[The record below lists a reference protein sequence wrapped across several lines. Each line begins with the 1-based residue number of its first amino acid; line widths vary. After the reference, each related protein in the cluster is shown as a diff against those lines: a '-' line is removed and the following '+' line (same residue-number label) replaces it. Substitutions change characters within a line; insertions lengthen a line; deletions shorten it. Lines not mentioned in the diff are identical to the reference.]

1 MTQDK
6 QPATTFI
13 AIEHTGKHVGSTV
26 TIRGWLYNQRE
37 SGKLLFPIFRD
48 GTGVIQGVVSLK
60 EHAEAFNALKGLPQ
74 ESSVIVTG
82 TIRAEAR
89 ATGGFEM
96 HVSEVEVVQR
106 VSDSEPYPI
115 QLKEHGVDFLL
126 DRRHLWI
133 RTPRQAAILRIRAEA
148 ELSARIYMDS
158 QGYTLTDAPIFTPAA
173 CEGTST
179 LFEVNYIDD
188 QKAYL
193 TQSGQLYVEATAA
206 ALGKVY
212 TFGPTFRAEKS
223 KTRRHLT
230 EFWMLEPEA
239 SFAHLEDMVQLGEGL
254 VSAVVQ
260 SVVKNRTRELETIQR
275 DISKLEKIVPPFPRV
290 SYDDAIK
297 VLQKAGNPAKWGD
310 DFGGDEETILS
321 KEFDKPVVIHR
332 YPAAMKAF
340 YMATDENRPDLSL
353 SFDMI
358 APEGYG
364 EIIGGGERLANYDTL
379 VKRLREHN
387 LPEEAF
393 QWYLDLRRYGS
404 VPHAGFGL
412 GLERTVAWICGTEHI
427 REVIPFPRMLYRV
440 YP

>member
-1 MTQDK
+1 MTQEAQAK
-6 QPATTFI
+6 VPTIT
-13 AIEHTGKHVGSTV
+13 IEQAGAHAGGTV
-26 TIRGWLYNQRE
+26 TIRGWLYNLRE

-48 GTGVIQGVVSLK
+48 GTGIMQGVVSQK
-60 EHAEAFNALKGLPQ
+60 EHPEVFGALKGLPQ
-74 ESSVIVTG
+74 ESSVVATG
-82 TIRAEAR
+82 AIRAEPR
-89 ATGGFEM
+89 APGGFEM
-96 HVSEVEVVQR
+96 GVSAIEVVQR
-106 VSDSEPYPI
+106 VADAEPYPI

-148 ELSARIYMDS
+148 ERAARNYMDA

-173 CEGTST
+173 CEGTTT
-179 LFEVNYIDD
+179 LFEVNYIDE

-193 TQSGQLYVEATAA
+193 TQSGQLYVEALAA

-239 SFAHLEDMVQLGEGL
+239 AYAHLEDMIQLAEGL
-254 VSAVVQ
+254 VSAVVR
-260 SVVKNRTRELETIQR
+260 SVAKNRTRELELIER
-275 DISKLEKIVPPFPRV
+275 DVASLQKITPPFPRIT
-290 SYDDAIK
+290 YDDAIK
-297 VLQKAGNPAKWGD
+297 LLQKAGNPAKWGD
-310 DFGGDEETILS
+310 DFGGDEETIIS
-321 KEFDKPVVIHR
+321 KEFNRPVVIHR

-340 YMATDENRPDLSL
+340 YMATDAARPELSL

-364 EIIGGGERLANYDTL
+364 EIIGGGERLADYDTL
-379 VKRLREHN
+379 VRRLREHN
-387 LPEEAF
+387 LPEESF

>member
-1 MTQDK
+1 MTQEA
-6 QPATTFI
+6 QAAVPIIT
-13 AIEHTGKHVGSTV
+13 IEQAGAHAGGSV
-26 TIRGWLYNQRE
+26 TIRGWLYNLRE

-48 GTGVIQGVVSLK
+48 GTGIMQGVVSQK
-60 EHAEAFNALKGLPQ
+60 EHPEVFSALKGLPQ
-74 ESSVIVTG
+74 ESSVIATG
-82 TIRAEAR
+82 AIRAEPR
-89 ATGGFEM
+89 APGGFEM
-96 HVSEVEVVQR
+96 GVSALDVVQR
-106 VSDSEPYPI
+106 VADAEPYPI

-148 ELSARIYMDS
+148 ERAARNFMDA

-173 CEGTST
+173 CEGTTT
-179 LFEVNYIDD
+179 LFEVNYIDE

-193 TQSGQLYVEATAA
+193 TQSGQLYVEALAA

-239 SFAHLEDMVQLGEGL
+239 AYAHLEDMVQLAEGL

-260 SVVKNRTRELETIQR
+260 SVAKNRTRELGLIER
-275 DISKLEKIVPPFPRV
+275 DVASLQKITPPFPRIT
-290 SYDDAIK
+290 YDDAIK

-310 DFGGDEETILS
+310 DFGGDEETIIS
-321 KEFDKPVVIHR
+321 KEFDRPVVIHR

-340 YMATDENRPDLSL
+340 YMATDAERPELSL

-364 EIIGGGERLANYDTL
+364 EIIGGGERLADYDTL
-379 VKRLREHN
+379 VRRLREHN
-387 LPEEAF
+387 LPLESF

>member
-1 MTQDK
+1 MTQEA
-6 QPATTFI
+6 QAAVPIIT
-13 AIEHTGKHVGSTV
+13 IEQASAHAAGTV
-26 TIRGWLYNQRE
+26 TIRGWLYNLRE

-48 GTGVIQGVVSLK
+48 GTGIMQGVVSQK
-60 EHAEAFNALKGLPQ
+60 EHPEVFSALKGLPQ
-74 ESSVIVTG
+74 ESSVIATG
-82 TIRAEAR
+82 AIRAEPR
-89 ATGGFEM
+89 APGGFEM
-96 HVSEVEVVQR
+96 GVSAIEVVQR
-106 VSDSEPYPI
+106 VADAEPYPI

-148 ELSARIYMDS
+148 ERAARNYMDA

-173 CEGTST
+173 CEGTTT
-179 LFEVNYIDD
+179 LFEVNYIDE

-193 TQSGQLYVEATAA
+193 TQSGQLYVEALAA

-239 SFAHLEDMVQLGEGL
+239 AYAHLEDMIQLAEGL
-254 VSAVVQ
+254 VSSVVQ
-260 SVVKNRTRELETIQR
+260 SVAKNRTQELEVIER
-275 DISKLEKIVPPFPRV
+275 DVASLQKIMPPFPRIT
-290 SYDDAIK
+290 YDDAIK

-310 DFGGDEETILS
+310 DFGGDEETIIS
-321 KEFDKPVVIHR
+321 KEFDRPVVIHR

-340 YMATDENRPDLSL
+340 YMATDAARPELSL

-364 EIIGGGERLANYDTL
+364 EIIGGGERLADYDTL
-379 VKRLREHN
+379 VRRLREHN
-387 LPEEAF
+387 LPEESF

>member
-1 MTQDK
+1 M
-6 QPATTFI
+6 PVVS
-13 AIEHTGKHVGSTV
+13 IEHVGQHVGAEV
-26 TIRGWLYNQRE
+26 TIRGWLYNLRE

-48 GTGVIQGVVSLK
+48 GTGIIQGVISQK
-60 EHAEAFNALKGLPQ
+60 EHEDAFNGAKGLTQ
-74 ESSVIVTG
+74 ESSVVVTG
-82 TIRAEAR
+82 TVRAEAR
-89 ATGGFEM
+89 APGGFEL
-96 HVSEVEVVQR
+96 HVSGVEVVQR
-106 VSDSEPYPI
+106 VPESMPYPI

-126 DRRHLWI
+126 DQRHLWI

-148 ELSARIYMDS
+148 ERAARNFMDS
-158 QGYTLTDAPIFTPAA
+158 QDYTLTDAPIFTPAA
-173 CEGTST
+173 CEGTTT
-179 LFEVNYIDD
+179 LFEVDYIDD

-212 TFGPTFRAEKS
+212 CFGPTFRAEKS

-239 SFAHLEDMVQLGEGL
+239 AYAHLEDMMVLGEGL
-254 VSAVVQ
+254 VSAMVQ
-260 SVVKNRTRELETIQR
+260 SVVKNRARELEMLKR
-275 DISKLEKIVPPFPRV
+275 DVNKLENIKPPFPRIM
-290 SYDDAIK
+290 YDEAIK
-297 VLQKAGNPAKWGD
+297 LLEKSGNPAKWGD

-321 KEFDKPVVIHR
+321 KEFDKPVIIHR

-340 YMATDENRPDLSL
+340 YMATDEARPELSL

-364 EIIGGGERLANYDTL
+364 EIIGGGERLSSYET
-379 VKRLREHN
+379 VIERLRKNN
-387 LPEEAF
+387 LPEESF

>member
-1 MTQDK
+1 M
-6 QPATTFI
+6 PVV
-13 AIEHTGKHVGSTV
+13 AIENAGQHVGAEVTV
-26 TIRGWLYNQRE
+26 RGWLYNLRE

-48 GTGVIQGVVSLK
+48 GTGIMQGVISQK
-60 EHAEAFNALKGLPQ
+60 EYPKAFEAAKGLTQ

-82 TIRAEAR
+82 TVRAEPR
-89 ATGGFEM
+89 APGGFEL
-96 HVSEVEVVQR
+96 HVSGVEVVQR
-106 VSDSEPYPI
+106 VPESMPYPI

-126 DRRHLWI
+126 DQRHLWI

-148 ELSARIYMDS
+148 ERAARNFMDR
-158 QGYTLTDAPIFTPAA
+158 QDYTLTDAPIFTPAA
-173 CEGTST
+173 CEGTTT
-179 LFEVNYIDD
+179 LFEVDYIDD

-212 TFGPTFRAEKS
+212 CFGPTFRAEKS

-239 SFAHLEDMVQLGEGL
+239 AYAHLEDMMALGEGL
-254 VSAVVQ
+254 VSHVVQ
-260 SVVKNRTRELETIQR
+260 SVLKNRARELETIGR
-275 DISKLEKIVPPFPRV
+275 DTSKLANVTAPFPRIT
-290 SYDDAIK
+290 YDEAIQI
-297 VLQKAGNPAKWGD
+297 LQQRGNPAKWGD

-321 KEFDKPVVIHR
+321 SAYDRPVMVHR

-340 YMATDENRPDLSL
+340 YMQPDPQRPELAL
-353 SFDMI
+353 GFDML

-364 EIIGGGERLANYDTL
+364 EIIGGGERVADYDL
-379 VKRLREHN
+379 LLKRLREHN

-393 QWYLDLRRYGS
+393 GWYLDLRLYGS

-427 REVIPFPRMLYRV
+427 REVIPFPRMISSV

>member
-1 MTQDK
+1 MTQP
-6 QPATTFI
+6 QQAARTIIT
-13 AIEHTGKHVGSTV
+13 IEHAGEHVDSTV
-26 TIRGWLYNQRE
+26 TIQGWLYNQRE

-48 GTGVIQGVVSLK
+48 GTGVIQGVVSQK
-60 EHAEAFNALKGLPQ
+60 EQPDAFEALKGLTR

-96 HVSEVEVVQR
+96 HISGVEVVHR

-115 QLKEHGVDFLL
+115 QPKEHGVDFLL

-133 RTPRQAAILRIRAEA
+133 RTPRQAAILRIRAEVERA
-148 ELSARIYMDS
+148 ARNYMDS
-158 QGYTLTDAPIFTPAA
+158 QGYTLTDAPVFTPAA

-239 SFAHLEDMVQLGEGL
+239 AYAHLEDMMQLGEGL

-260 SVVKNRTRELETIQR
+260 SVVKNRPRELATIQR
-275 DISKLEKIVPPFPRV
+275 DVAKLEKIVPPFPRV
-290 SYDDAIK
+290 TYDEAIK

-310 DFGGDEETILS
+310 DFGGDEETIIS
-321 KEFDKPVVIHR
+321 KEFDKPVIIHR

-340 YMATDENRPDLSL
+340 YMATDEQRPELSL

-364 EIIGGGERLANYDTL
+364 EIIGGGERQADYETL
-379 VKRLREHN
+379 LKRLREHN
-387 LPEEAF
+387 LPEESF

-404 VPHAGFGL
+404 VAHAGFGL

>member
-1 MTQDK
+1 MTQEA
-6 QPATTFI
+6 QAAVPVIT
-13 AIEHTGKHVGSTV
+13 IEQASAHAGGSA
-26 TIRGWLYNQRE
+26 TIRGWLYNMRE

-48 GTGVIQGVVSLK
+48 GTGIMQGVVSLK
-60 EHAEAFNALKGLPQ
+60 EHPEVFSALKGLPQ
-74 ESSVIVTG
+74 ESSVIATG
-82 TIRAEAR
+82 AIRAEPR
-89 ATGGFEM
+89 APGGFEM
-96 HVSEVEVVQR
+96 GVSAIEVVQR
-106 VSDSEPYPI
+106 VRDAEPYPI

-148 ELSARIYMDS
+148 ERAARNFMDA

-173 CEGTST
+173 CEGTTT
-179 LFEVNYIDD
+179 LFEVNYIDE

-193 TQSGQLYVEATAA
+193 TQSGQLYVEALAA

-239 SFAHLEDMVQLGEGL
+239 AYAHLEDMIVLAESL

-260 SVVKNRTRELETIQR
+260 SVAKNRTRELGMIER
-275 DISKLEKIVPPFPRV
+275 DVASLQKIMPPFPRIT
-290 SYDDAIK
+290 YDDAIK

-310 DFGGDEETILS
+310 DFGGDEETIIS
-321 KEFDKPVVIHR
+321 KEFERPVVIHR

-340 YMATDENRPDLSL
+340 YMATDAARPELSL

-364 EIIGGGERLANYDTL
+364 EIIGGGERLADYETL
-379 VKRLREHN
+379 VRRLREHN
-387 LPEEAF
+387 LPEESF

>member
-1 MTQDK
+1 MT
-6 QPATTFI
+6 TIT
-13 AIEHTGKHVGSTV
+13 IETAGKFDGQEV
-26 TIRGWLYNQRE
+26 TIRGWLYNIRE
-37 SGKLLFPIFRD
+37 SGKLVFPIFRD
-48 GTGVIQGVVSLK
+48 GTGIIQGVCSLK
-60 EHAEAFNALKGLPQ
+60 ENPAAFQALKGLTQ

-82 TIRAEAR
+82 KIRAEQR
-89 ATGGFEM
+89 APGGFEIGVSKIQIVQK
-96 HVSEVEVVQR
+96 VSEAT
-106 VSDSEPYPI
+106 PFPI

-126 DRRHLWI
+126 DQRHLWI

-148 ELSARIYMDS
+148 IRSARNFMDS
-158 QGYTLTDAPIFTPAA
+158 QGYTLTDSPMFTPAA

-193 TQSGQLYVEATAA
+193 SQSGQLYIEATAM

-239 SFAHLEDMVQLGEGL
+239 AYAELNDMMDLGEGL
-254 VSAVVQ
+254 VSVIVQ
-260 SVVKNRTRELETIQR
+260 GVVKNKSRELETLKR
-275 DISKLEKIVPPFPRV
+275 DITKLENIKPPFPRIT
-290 SYDDAIK
+290 YEEAIA
-297 VLQKAGNPAKWGD
+297 VLQNGGNPAKFGD
-310 DFGGDEETILS
+310 DFGGDEETIIS
-321 KEFDKPVVIHR
+321 SSFDRPVMVHH
-332 YPAAMKAF
+332 YPAAIKAF
-340 YMATDENRPDLSL
+340 YMQPDAHRPDLAL
-353 SFDMI
+353 SFDML

-364 EIIGGGERLANYDTL
+364 EIIGGSQRIHDYDLL
-379 VKRLREHN
+379 VKRLKENN
-387 LPEEAF
+387 LPIESF

-427 REVIPFPRMLYRV
+427 REVIPFPRMIYRV

>member
-1 MTQDK
+1 MTEKAQT
-6 QPATTFI
+6 PSPLTT
-13 AIEHTGKHVGSTV
+13 IEHAGSHAGQAV
-26 TIRGWLYNQRE
+26 TIQGWLYNMRE

-48 GTGVIQGVVSLK
+48 GTGLLQGVVSLK
-60 EHAEAFNALKGLPQ
+60 EQPEVFAALKGLPQ
-74 ESSVIVTG
+74 ESSVVVTG
-82 TIRAEAR
+82 VVRAEPR
-89 ATGGFEM
+89 APGGFEIG
-96 HVSEVEVVQR
+96 VTGIEIVQR
-106 VSDSEPYPI
+106 VSDSSPYPI

-148 ELSARIYMDS
+148 QRAARNFLDA
-158 QGYTLTDAPIFTPAA
+158 QGYTQTDAPIFTPAA
-173 CEGTST
+173 CEGTTT

-193 TQSGQLYVEATAA
+193 TQSGQLYVEALAA

-239 SFAHLEDMVQLGEGL
+239 AYAHLEDMIRLAECL
-254 VSAVVQ
+254 VS
-260 SVVKNRTRELETIQR
+260 SVVLSVAKNRTRELALIER
-275 DISKLEKIVPPFPRV
+275 DVTALERIVPPFPRIT
-290 SYDDAIK
+290 YDDAIK

-310 DFGGDEETILS
+310 DLGGDEETIIS
-321 KEFDKPVVIHR
+321 KEFDRPVVIHR
-332 YPAAMKAF
+332 YPTAMKAF
-340 YMATDENRPDLSL
+340 YMATDPARPELSL

-364 EIIGGGERLANYDTL
+364 EIIGGGERLADYDTL
-379 VKRLREHN
+379 VERLRAHN
-387 LPEEAF
+387 LPEESF
-393 QWYLDLRRYGS
+393 EWYLDLRRYGS

>member
-1 MTQDK
+1 MTQEA
-6 QPATTFI
+6 QAAVPIIT
-13 AIEHTGKHVGSTV
+13 IEQAGAHAGRTV
-26 TIRGWLYNQRE
+26 TVRGWLYNQRE

-48 GTGVIQGVVSLK
+48 GTGIMQGVVSQK
-60 EHAEAFNALKGLPQ
+60 EHPEVFSALKGLPQ
-74 ESSVIVTG
+74 ESSVIATG
-82 TIRAEAR
+82 TIRAEPR
-89 ATGGFEM
+89 APGGFEM
-96 HVSEVEVVQR
+96 GVSAIEVVQR
-106 VSDSEPYPI
+106 VADAEPYPI

-148 ELSARIYMDS
+148 ERAARNFMDA

-173 CEGTST
+173 CEGTTT
-179 LFEVNYIDD
+179 LFEVNYIDE

-193 TQSGQLYVEATAA
+193 TQSGQLYVEALAA

-239 SFAHLEDMVQLGEGL
+239 AYAHLEDMILLAEGL

-260 SVVKNRTRELETIQR
+260 SVAKNRTRELGVIER
-275 DISKLEKIVPPFPRV
+275 DVASLQKITPPFPRIT
-290 SYDDAIK
+290 YDDAIK

-310 DFGGDEETILS
+310 DFGGDEETIIS
-321 KEFDKPVVIHR
+321 KEFDRPVVIHR

-340 YMATDENRPDLSL
+340 YMATDAARPELSL

-364 EIIGGGERLANYDTL
+364 EIIGGGERLADYDTL
-379 VKRLREHN
+379 VRRLREHN
-387 LPEEAF
+387 LPEESF